1 MVARLADSAPER
13 PARADGDGAA
23 EREVSL
29 TPEDALAFALERH
42 KLGQLDNAE
51 VVYKV
56 LLERWPDHPD
66 VLNHMGIL
74 QHQRG
79 EHAAEL
85 ALLRHA
91 AEVAPQIPGTWNNLA
106 NVLLRVWPDDE
117 AERAFRRSLELDENP
132 EALANLGNLLRRR
145 KRLDEGEAACRRAIE
160 IAPTLGDAWH

>member
-13 PARADGDGAA
+13 PDRADGAGAA
-23 EREVSL
+23 EREGSL
-29 TPEDALAFALERH
+29 TPEDALAVAIERH

-56 LLERWPDHPD
+56 LLERWPDDPD

-79 EHAAEL
+79 EHTAAL

-91 AEVAPQIPGTWNNLA
+91 VEVAPNAAGIWNNPA
-106 NVLLRVWPDDE
+106 NVLMPVAQIEE
-117 AERAFRRSLELDENP
+117 AERAFRRSLELGENA
-132 EALANLGNLLRRR
+132 EAQSNLARVLRRR
-145 KRLDEGEAACRRAIE
+145 KA
-160 IAPTLGDAWH
+160 